1 MCRTKNQGQV
11 SHDFLPLSFTPL
23 EKFQT
28 LQKLCWGCCGP
39 SDFEVTLRKEARG
52 WNPDTRRPE
61 YQVIPSQV
69 FGTPGSTIP
78 PSLKCACL
86 SLAVLPGPRRYH
98 PVRSGAGTAGP
109 RGAVCWHIVHSSLSP
124 MIVSTWKSRLLRLQ
138 ECDPAQDPKAWEG
151 SVPGIPLL

>member
-1 MCRTKNQGQV
+1 MDHLKLLFLIFTLLTRVSRALVKVLLAYINESPVCRTKNQGQG

-28 LQKLCWGCCGP
+28 LQKLCRGCCSP
-39 SDFEVTLRKEARG
+39 SDFGVTLRKEARS

-86 SLAVLPGPRRYH
+86 GLAVLPGPRHYH

-109 RGAVCWHIVHSSLSP
+109 RGAVC
-124 MIVSTWKSRLLRLQ
+124 
-138 ECDPAQDPKAWEG
+138 
-151 SVPGIPLL
+151 